1 MLARQFL
8 TVAAMAAFSVVF
20 ASTAFGQSKTSSGML
35 GSRTTGTSASTG
47 RSTTGS
53 TSASGTSGAA
63 AAGGSTGASAA
74 NPNVATTA
82 PQNVA
87 SGLQTTQQRGAFVGA
102 DSADITNA
110 RSLQALNGQTGR
122 ATNNGASQLQ
132 NLFSQ
137 SLQQLNQS
145 TQRTARPQI
154 RVPLRMGFQP
164 QPVSAAQG
172 RRIEGTI
179 GKLPAIRF
187 IGPVQVEMQ
196 DRTAVLRGIVATED
210 DRRLAENLA
219 KMEPEV
225 LDVRNELRVDST
237 ATAAEQL
244 PPAAGP

>member
-53 TSASGTSGAA
+53 TSTSGASGAA
-63 AAGGSTGASAA
+63 ASGSSTAA
-74 NPNVATTA
+74 PANVATTS
-82 PQNVA
+82 QNVA
-87 SGLQTTQQRGAFVGA
+87 STAVQTTQQRGAFVGA
-102 DSADITNA
+102 DSGDTTNA

-145 TQRTARPQI
+145 TQRAARPQI

-164 QPVSAAQG
+164 QPVSAAKV
-172 RRIEGTI
+172 RIFEDNLN
-179 GKLPAIRF
+179 KLPAIRF
-187 IGPVQVEMQ
+187 IGQPQVVMQ
-196 DRTAVLRGIVATED
+196 GRTAVLRGIVATED